1 MRAESD
7 GEEVEAELVHVRRLL
22 DALVEG
28 RLTHPFSAQQQVEF
42 DRLAE
47 RERDALDAL
56 AHRRTAANCPD
67 DGRRELT

>member
-1 MRAESD
+1 MHAEST
-7 GEEVEAELVHVRRLL
+7 GEEVERELAHVRRLL

-56 AHRRTAANCPD
+56 ARRRTAASCPD